1 MRIISPWAVYW
12 ITRLDNF
19 VVTFGVGTFIL
30 GFCSVAMTIFLLVE
44 DSLSDDDV
52 KQAKKFLKSILIA
65 FGIFLVGS
73 ILTPSSKEAIE
84 MIIADNV
91 TYETVDDTL
100 ERIEE
105 VADHVIDKIKEVKE
119 E

>member
-19 VVTFGVGTFIL
+19 VVIFAVGAFIL
-30 GFCSVAMTIFLLVE
+30 GFASIALAGFILFETCL
-44 DSLSDDDV
+44 DDDDIKKV
-52 KQAKKFLKSILIA
+52 KKCLKTILA
-65 FGIFLVGS
+65 VFGICVFGLAF
-73 ILTPSSKEAIE
+73 TPSSKEAIE

-91 TYETVDDTL
+91 TYETVDNTL

-105 VADHVIDKIKEVKE
+105 VADHVIDKIKEEK
-119 E
+119 

>member
-19 VVTFGVGTFIL
+19 VVVFAVGAFLL
-30 GFCSVAMTIFLLVE
+30 GFASAVVGACILFDWNCL
-44 DSLSDDDV
+44 DDDGM
-52 KQAKKFLKSILIA
+52 KQAKKWLKSLLIA
-65 FGIFLVGS
+65 FGICLFGLAF
-73 ILTPSSKEAIE
+73 TPTSKEAIE
-84 MIIADNV
+84 MVIADNV
-91 TYETVDDTL
+91 TYETVDNTL

-105 VADHVIDKIKEVKE
+105 VADHVIDKIKEE